1 MDAIKVILGIIFGLI
16 MLGWIVTVIVMACGP
31 WVAVVIAAIALTIY
45 LNRDWL
51 RLHSNNSSL
60 TYWHDKMTETPDKM
74 SCCDWSRGW
83 SDRCKSLIITPFIHP
98 LLFLKL
104 SICQTNFLHVKYL
117 LFSHS
122 ESYSST
128 IIISITI
135 LKFKQ
140 SLLVILVIL

>member
-60 TYWHDKMTETPDKM
+60 TWQKHLTKCHVVTEVEVEVIGV
-74 SCCDWSRGW
+74 SRW
-83 SDRCKSLIITPFIHP
+83 LSHCYSSSTLFKTVNLSDQLPLCKISIILTFRK
-98 LLFLKL
+98 LLFNNN
-104 SICQTNFLHVKYL
+104 NFNYYFEV
-117 LFSHS
+117 
-122 ESYSST
+122 
-128 IIISITI
+128 
-135 LKFKQ
+135 
-140 SLLVILVIL
+140 

>member
-1 MDAIKVILGIIFGLI
+1 MDVIKVILGIIFGLI

-60 TYWHDKMTETPDKM
+60 TYWHDKMAETPDKM

-83 SDRCKSLIITPFIHP
+83 SDRCKSLIITPFYSSSTLFKTVNLSDQLPSCKISIILTFRK
-98 LLFLKL
+98 LLFNNN
-104 SICQTNFLHVKYL
+104 NFIHYFEV
-117 LFSHS
+117 
-122 ESYSST
+122 
-128 IIISITI
+128 
-135 LKFKQ
+135 
-140 SLLVILVIL
+140 

>member
-16 MLGWIVTVIVMACGP
+16 MLGWIATVIVMACGP

-74 SCCDWSRGW
+74 SCCD
-83 SDRCKSLIITPFIHP
+83 
-98 LLFLKL
+98 
-104 SICQTNFLHVKYL
+104 
-117 LFSHS
+117 
-122 ESYSST
+122 
-128 IIISITI
+128 
-135 LKFKQ
+135 
-140 SLLVILVIL
+140 

>member
-1 MDAIKVILGIIFGLI
+1 MDVIKVILGIIFGLI
-16 MLGWIVTVIVMACGP
+16 MLGWIVAVIVMACGP

-60 TYWHDKMTETPDKM
+60 TWQKHLTKCHVVPEVKVEVIGV
-74 SCCDWSRGW
+74 SRW
-83 SDRCKSLIITPFIHP
+83 LSPPFIHP

-117 LFSHS
+117 LLSHS
-122 ESYSST
+122 ESYSS
-128 IIISITI
+128 IIIILSII

-140 SLLVILVIL
+140 SLLAILVIL